1 MGPLFFLRATYSRA
15 RALGRACQVAL
26 AVSLPLA
33 CSSNGANPT
42 SAGGSTSQGSGGSGV
57 GGAGAGASAGMSA
70 SGATSC
76 TPGGSL
82 APARLMLIT
91 DNQYRNIM
99 RDAFGVTFPTDMN
112 VTSPPGTSG
121 SYTFNES
128 GQVQANTL
136 QAYTRAA
143 DEVAKLLTS
152 FSTCAADAVDAT
164 CMEKFLRDK
173 LPRAWRRPVTDA
185 EISGLIAIF
194 NSGAMDGK
202 PRQIQLT
209 LEAALLHPALLYRSE
224 IGINA
229 ATTVGK
235 VALTPYELASAVSFA
250 LLGSIPD
257 PELWAKAADG
267 SLTNAQVLSEQVA
280 RLLALPAARTNLK
293 SKVSYFLDFEALPFV
308 QKDPAEFPA
317 FASLRPTLYQS
328 SQKFLDDILW
338 QGRFADLFT
347 SRRIYANETMAKEY
361 GLPPVVGLE
370 LQPVT
375 TTGDQYNGGVL
386 TQPAL
391 LAASNRNA
399 SGDDVIH
406 RGLWIYYN
414 LLCAPTLPPPPA
426 AATALAEMMTGS
438 TREQAIA
445 RGTTC
450 GIGCHGRFDAF
461 GLATLGYDGIGRFRT
476 TDPTSNPPGAPIDT
490 SASVTAGVLEGHGDM
505 PAMITGVADV
515 AQQFASGRQVSDC
528 AAVNLA
534 TYMIEH
540 NPDDGQGTCEL
551 QAIKNRFKETGS
563 FTELFSAIITSS
575 AFLTRDAE

>member
-1 MGPLFFLRATYSRA
+1 MANGGA
-15 RALGRACQVAL
+15 
-26 AVSLPLA
+26 
-33 CSSNGANPT
+33 SSTGGQGQGGNGF
-42 SAGGSTSQGSGGSGV
+42 G
-57 GGAGAGASAGMSA
+57 GGAGGLG
-70 SGATSC
+70 TTQC
-76 TPGGSL
+76 TPGASL

-99 RDAFGVTFPTDMN
+99 RDAFGVTFPLDMN

-121 SYTFNES
+121 NYTFNEN
-128 GQVQANTL
+128 GQVQATTL
-136 QAYTRAA
+136 QAYGRAA

-152 FSTCAADAVDAT
+152 FSTCAAGAVDAT

-173 LPRAWRRPVTDA
+173 LPLAWRRPVTDV

-194 NSGAMDGK
+194 NSGAPDGK

-224 IGINA
+224 IGTNA

-250 LLGSIPD
+250 LLGSVPD
-257 PELWAKAADG
+257 PDLWAKAADG
-267 SLTNAQVLSEQVA
+267 TLTDAKVLSDQVA
-280 RLLALPAARTNLK
+280 RLVALPAARANLK
-293 SKVSYFLDFEALPFV
+293 SKVSYFLDFEALSYV
-308 QKDPAEFPA
+308 QKDATEFPP
-317 FASLRPTLYQS
+317 FAALRPTLYQS
-328 SQKFLDDILW
+328 SQKFLEDILW
-338 QGRFADLFT
+338 QGHFADLFT
-347 SRRIYANETMAKEY
+347 SRRIYANEAMAKEY
-361 GLPPVVGLE
+361 GLPPVVGME

-406 RGLWIYYN
+406 RGLWVYYN
-414 LLCAPTLPPPPA
+414 LLCAPTLPAPPA
-426 AATALAEMMTGS
+426 NATTVAETMTGS
-438 TREQAIA
+438 TRQIAIS

-450 GIGCHGRFDAF
+450 GLGCHGRFDAF

-476 TDPTSNPPGAPIDT
+476 TDPTSTPPGGALDT
-490 SASVTAGVLEGHGDM
+490 SASVAAGVLEGHADM
-505 PAMITGVADV
+505 PAMLGGVADV
-515 AQQFASGRQVSDC
+515 AKEFASGRQVSDC

-534 TYMIEH
+534 TYIIEH
-540 NPDDGQGTCEL
+540 NPDDGKGTCEL
-551 QAIKNRFKETGS
+551 QAIKDRFKTSGS
-563 FTELFSAIITSS
+563 FTDLFSAIITSS

>member
-1 MGPLFFLRATYSRA
+1 
-15 RALGRACQVAL
+15 
-26 AVSLPLA
+26 
-33 CSSNGANPT
+33 
-42 SAGGSTSQGSGGSGV
+42 
-57 GGAGAGASAGMSA
+57 
-70 SGATSC
+70 
-76 TPGGSL
+76 
-82 APARLMLIT
+82 MLIT

-121 SYTFNES
+121 NYTFNES
-128 GQVQANTL
+128 GQVQATTL

-143 DEVAKLLTS
+143 DEVAKLLPS

-173 LPRAWRRPVTDA
+173 LPLAWRRPVTDA
-185 EISGLIAIF
+185 EIAGLIAIF
-194 NSGAMDGK
+194 NSGATDGK

-224 IGINA
+224 IGVNA

-250 LLGSIPD
+250 LLGSVPD
-257 PELWAKAADG
+257 PDLWAKAADG
-267 SLTNAQVLSEQVA
+267 TLTDAKVLSDQVA
-280 RLLALPAARTNLK
+280 RLLALPAARANLK

-308 QKDPAEFPA
+308 QKDPKEFPP
-317 FASLRPTLYQS
+317 FAALRPTLYQS
-328 SQKFLDDILW
+328 SQKFLEDILW
-338 QGRFADLFT
+338 QGHFADLFT
-347 SRRIYANETMAKEY
+347 SRRIYANDAMAKEY
-361 GLPPVVGLE
+361 GLPPVAGME
-370 LQPVT
+370 LQPIT

-406 RGLWIYYN
+406 RGLWVYYN

-426 AATALAEMMTGS
+426 NATAVAETMTGS
-438 TREQAIA
+438 TREQAIS

-476 TDPTSNPPGAPIDT
+476 TDPTSTPPGGPLDT
-490 SASVTAGVLEGHGDM
+490 SATVTAGVLEGHADM
-505 PAMITGVADV
+505 PATISGVADV
-515 AQQFASGRQVSDC
+515 AQLFASGRQVSDC

-551 QAIKNRFKETGS
+551 QAIKDRFKESGS

>member
-1 MGPLFFLRATYSRA
+1 MGPFCDSKATHWRPRALA
-15 RALGRACQVAL
+15 RACKLVL

-33 CSSNGANPT
+33 CSSNGADPSNG
-42 SAGGSTSQGSGGSGV
+42 GGSSGQGHGGSGV
-57 GGAGAGASAGMSA
+57 GGTGTGA
-70 SGATSC
+70 SGATQCS
-76 TPGGSL
+76 PGASL

-121 SYTFNES
+121 NYTFNES
-128 GQVQANTL
+128 GQVQATTL

-143 DEVAKLLTS
+143 DEVAKLLPS

-164 CMEKFLRDK
+164 CMEKFLREK
-173 LPRAWRRPVTDA
+173 LPLAWRRPVTDT
-185 EISGLIAIF
+185 EIAGLIAIF

-209 LEAALLHPALLYRSE
+209 MEAALLHPALLYRSE
-224 IGINA
+224 IGLNA

-250 LLGSIPD
+250 LLGSVPD
-257 PELWAKAADG
+257 TDLWAKAADG
-267 SLTNAQVLSEQVA
+267 SLTDAKVLSDQVA
-280 RLLALPAARTNLK
+280 RLLALPVARTNLQ
-293 SKVSYFLDFEALPFV
+293 SKVSYFLAFEALPFV
-308 QKDPAEFPA
+308 QKDPAEFPP
-317 FASLRPTLYQS
+317 FAMLRPTLYQS
-328 SQKFLDDILW
+328 SQKFLEDILW
-338 QGRFADLFT
+338 QGHFADLFT
-347 SRRIYANETMAKEY
+347 SRKIYANEAMAKEY
-361 GLPPVVGLE
+361 GLPPVVGMDLK
-370 LQPVT
+370 LVM
-375 TTGDQYNGGVL
+375 TTGDQYDGGVL

-391 LAASNRNA
+391 LAATNRNA

-406 RGLWIYYN
+406 RGLWVYYN

-426 AATALAEMMTGS
+426 GATAIAETMTGS

-450 GIGCHGRFDAF
+450 GVGCHGRFDAF
-461 GLATLGYDGIGRFRT
+461 GLATLSYDNIGRFRT
-476 TDPTSNPPGAPIDT
+476 TDPTSSPPGGPLDT
-490 SASVTAGVLEGHGDM
+490 SASVTAGVLEGHADM
-505 PAMITGVADV
+505 PAMISGVADV
-515 AQQFASGRQVSDC
+515 AQLFASGRQVSDC

-551 QAIKNRFKETGS
+551 QAIKDRFKETGS
-563 FTELFSAIITSS
+563 FTDLFSAIVTSS

>member
-1 MGPLFFLRATYSRA
+1 
-15 RALGRACQVAL
+15 
-26 AVSLPLA
+26 
-33 CSSNGANPT
+33 
-42 SAGGSTSQGSGGSGV
+42 
-57 GGAGAGASAGMSA
+57 
-70 SGATSC
+70 
-76 TPGGSL
+76 
-82 APARLMLIT
+82 MLIT

-121 SYTFNES
+121 NYTFNES
-128 GQVQANTL
+128 GQVQATTL
-136 QAYTRAA
+136 QAYGRAA
-143 DEVAKLLTS
+143 DEVAKLLPS
-152 FSTCAADAVDAT
+152 FSTCTPETVDAT
-164 CMEKFLRDK
+164 CMDKFLRDK
-173 LPRAWRRPVTDA
+173 LPLAWRRPVTDP
-185 EISGLIAIF
+185 EIAGLIAIF
-194 NSGAMDGK
+194 NAGAMDGK

-209 LEAALLHPALLYRSE
+209 MEAALLHPALLYRSE
-224 IGINA
+224 IGVNA

-257 PELWAKAADG
+257 TDLRARAADG
-267 SLTNAQVLSEQVA
+267 SLTDPRVLSEQVA
-280 RLLALPAARTNLK
+280 RLLTLTAARENLK
-293 SKVSYFLDFEALPFV
+293 SKVSYFLAFEALPFV
-308 QKDPAEFPA
+308 QKDPAEFPP
-317 FASLRPTLYQS
+317 FAMLRPTLYQS
-328 SQKFLDDILW
+328 SQKFLEEILW

-347 SRRIYANETMAKEY
+347 SRRIYANEAMAKEY
-361 GLPPVVGLE
+361 GLPPVVGMD

-391 LAASNRNA
+391 LAATNRNA

-406 RGLWIYYN
+406 RGLWVYYN

-426 AATALAEMMTGS
+426 GATAIAETMTGS

-450 GIGCHGRFDAF
+450 GIGCHGRFDVF
-461 GLATLGYDGIGRFRT
+461 GLATLSYDNIGRFRT
-476 TDPTSNPPGAPIDT
+476 TDPTSSPPGGPIDT
-490 SASVTAGVLEGHGDM
+490 SASVTAGVLEGHADM
-505 PAMITGVADV
+505 PATISGVADV
-515 AQQFASGRQVSDC
+515 AQLFASGRQVSDC

-551 QAIKNRFKETGS
+551 QAIKDRFKETGS
-563 FTELFSAIITSS
+563 FTDLFSAIITSS
-575 AFLTRDAE
+575 AFLTRDSE

>member
-1 MGPLFFLRATYSRA
+1 MGPFCDSRTTYWR
-15 RALGRACQVAL
+15 GRACKVAL
-26 AVSLPLA
+26 AVSLLVS
-33 CSSNGANPT
+33 CSSNGT
-42 SAGGSTSQGSGGSGV
+42 SSSSGGGSSGQGYGGSGL
-57 GGAGAGASAGMSA
+57 GGSAGASGS
-70 SGATSC
+70 TQC

-121 SYTFNES
+121 NYTFNES
-128 GQVQANTL
+128 AQVQATTL

-143 DEVAKLLTS
+143 DEVAKLLPS
-152 FSTCAADAVDAT
+152 ISTCTPETVDAT
-164 CMEKFLRDK
+164 CMEAFLRDK
-173 LPRAWRRPVTDA
+173 LPLAWRRPVTET
-185 EISGLIAIF
+185 EIAGLIAIF

-202 PRQIQLT
+202 PRQIQLA
-209 LEAALLHPALLYRSE
+209 LEAALTHPALLYRSE
-224 IGINA
+224 IGTNA

-235 VALTPYELASAVSFA
+235 VALTSYELASAVSFA
-250 LLGSIPD
+250 LLGSVPD
-257 PELWAKAADG
+257 TDLWAKAADG
-267 SLTNAQVLSEQVA
+267 SLTDPQVLSAQVT
-280 RLLALPAARTNLK
+280 RLLAVPAARTNLK
-293 SKVSYFLDFEALPFV
+293 SKVSYFLAFEALPFI
-308 QKDPAEFPA
+308 QKDATEFPA
-317 FASLRPTLYQS
+317 FTTLRPTLYES
-328 SQKFLDDILW
+328 SQKFLEDILW
-338 QGRFADLFT
+338 QGHFADLFT
-347 SRRIYANETMAKEY
+347 SRRIYANEAMAKEY
-361 GLPPVVGLE
+361 GLPPLVGMD

-391 LAASNRNA
+391 LAATNRSA
-399 SGDDVIH
+399 IGDDVIH
-406 RGLWIYYN
+406 RGLWVYYN

-426 AATALAEMMTGS
+426 GATAAAETMTGS

-450 GIGCHGRFDAF
+450 GLGCHGRFDAF
-461 GLATLGYDGIGRFRT
+461 GLATLNYDGIGRFRT
-476 TDPTSNPPGAPIDT
+476 TDPTSSPPGGPLDT
-490 SASVTAGVLEGHGDM
+490 SASVAAGVLEGHSNM
-505 PAMITGVADV
+505 PAMLSGVADV
-515 AQQFASGRQVSDC
+515 AQLFASGRQVSDC

-551 QAIKNRFKETGS
+551 QAIKDRFKQSGS